1 MEEVRV
7 DVLIITALK
16 DELDAV
22 QESAPG
28 SQGPEEWER
37 RTDRHGFPYYVRTL
51 DNAHGEPLRVAAA
64 WSGEMGEAAA
74 ATRAVALIEALNP
87 ACLAMCGICAG
98 KRGDTFL
105 GDVILADRV
114 YSYDHGKL
122 VTGEGNATELFHDI
136 ETYNLDK
143 RWAMSA
149 RDFAAEFQRSWEGRK
164 QRPPS
169 KESQRRWLL
178 HALHA
183 HEAQSAPSPEKHP
196 DRKSLCPGWKRCL
209 AELREADLIES
220 TPGRLALTKAGHDW
234 LAEDRLQHPDGPED
248 DRGFQVHIGPIATG
262 KTVREDPGLFD
273 RLKRHVRKTLGA
285 EMEAAAIGAVAQ
297 TLGRRSIIVK
307 SVSDHADHE
316 KDDAYRAFAC
326 RASAE
331 FLLAFLRRHMSPDGE
346 GAKSPGTE
354 PEDSPSGSTRYEF
367 LDRVKKVCTLKWSHP
382 GTTLQPRPAPAPFGR
397 VLEVSTTED
406 RIHALFPVAALD
418 QDISE
423 EGLAAFETGVL
434 SPYRRRSPGCRA
446 YLVHAGRSAPEP
458 LALKARSKQINLY
471 SFEEF
476 QGLIDFSVYV
486 EQQTTRLSN
495 DRIYFPEHYV
505 EQRAQ
510 VLGHGQAHE
519 HVEGVLSMV
528 QGLLASSDPRFLV
541 VLGEFGT
548 GKTFLLHELA
558 RRMGQDGSGLVP
570 VLLEMR
576 ALQKALDLRALVAQ
590 HFAVSALRHF
600 SLDSFFYMLRE
611 GRIALLLD
619 GFDELALRVTYEQ
632 VMEHFGTLTEAAQ
645 EKAKVIITS
654 RTQHFLTDHD
664 VKRELARRAEALPGY
679 RIIKLERFREDQ
691 IHRFLVK
698 RLGSESA
705 AAERLKL
712 LHDVKDLLGLSE
724 NPRLLS
730 FIVELDPAKLEEA
743 RVGSG
748 EITSSRLYALL
759 IAKWLQGEHERVNP
773 KGAPKG
779 LTVQQLH
786 DGATDLALLLWGK
799 TERTV
804 EMSDLPEALIAS
816 VNARGTHPLA
826 PSVIRHQLGSG
837 SLLVRDEDGR
847 FSFVHQSVLEWLV
860 AKAGAA
866 EFVRTRGSTTILD
879 RGEMSE
885 LMADFFISLV
895 GKEAAQTWAAE
906 KAAGQGNDIAK
917 KNALRVMGR
926 LGGIISGQGPAGQHR
941 LAKNFEGS
949 DLRGQDLS
957 GSDLSGANLRKA
969 DLSGTT
975 LVRADLTKAR
985 LRDAKLVRSD
995 LENALLSGAELLG
1008 ANLTR
1013 ARLLGADLRGSKL
1026 QGARLHA
1033 AKLIGAKFD
1042 SLEGCDV
1049 SGAALPIPAELSP
1062 SLLSSAQSFAVA
1074 FSPTDELIATGF
1086 SNGLVCLWDAVTG
1099 KALRLLDGHKDSV
1112 GGVAFSPD
1120 GSTLASCSEDATVIL
1135 WSVAQGKRLRLLEG
1149 HSSSV
1154 KSVAFSPDGSTLAS
1168 ASADATIILWNAI
1181 QGERLHLLERHT
1193 SPVKSVAFSPD
1204 GTILASAS
1212 DDKTIALWS
1221 VSRGEWLHLFQGHTS
1236 SVRSVAFSP
1245 DGATLASASDD
1256 LTIALWSVAHR
1267 ERLGTLVGHKGHI
1280 WSLAFSPSGTTLA
1293 SASTDETVILWTLT
1307 PGGGLRVLMGHKA
1320 TVRSVSFSP
1329 DGTTLASASADRT
1342 IALWNVAR
1350 GERSRIL
1357 TGHNASLRG
1366 VAFSPDGTTL
1376 ASASDDRTIALWR
1389 VASRERLH
1397 LLIEHKGAVRGIA
1410 FGADGTILASA
1421 SEDGNVA
1428 LWNVAQGER
1437 MHLLKGHTSPVRC
1450 VAFSPDGATLASGS
1464 ADATVS
1470 LWSVAQGEHLRRMV
1484 WHRACVRSV
1493 AFSPDGATLASA
1505 SDDRSIAL
1513 WSIASGE
1520 RLRLLEGHKD
1530 SVWSVAFS
1538 PNGATLASASADR
1551 TIALWN
1557 IVQGTPPLLLEGHK
1571 SSVWSVAFSPDG
1583 TTLASASADRTI
1595 ALWNVSQGKLRHLL
1609 VGHTAHVRSV
1619 AFSPDGVTLASA
1631 SGDGLVCLWEVATGH
1646 RLATFFSLLGGWVAF
1661 EPDGRYKFQG
1671 STNGAF
1677 WHTSGLCRFE
1687 VGELDTHLPL
1697 RISKEEP
1704 LLHNRSIQSQ

>member
-1 MEEVRV
+1 MEAVRV

-105 GDVILADRV
+105 GDVIVADRV

-122 VTGEGNATELFHDI
+122 VAGEGNAAELFHDI

-178 HALHA
+178 HTLHA
-183 HEAQSAPSPEKHP
+183 HEEQSAPSPEKHP
-196 DRKSLCPGWKRCL
+196 DRKSRCPGWKRCL

-234 LAEDRLQHPDGPED
+234 VAEDRLQHPDGPED
-248 DRGFQVHIGPIATG
+248 DPGFQVHIGPIATG

-297 TLGRRSIIVK
+297 TLGRRSLIVK

-331 FLLAFLRRHMSPDGE
+331 FLLAFLRRHMSPGGE
-346 GAKSPGTE
+346 GARSPGTE
-354 PEDSPSGSTRYEF
+354 PDDSPTGSTRYEF
-367 LDRVKKVCTLKWSHP
+367 LERVKKVCTLKWPHP
-382 GTTLQPRPAPAPFGR
+382 GTTLQPRSAPAPFGR

-434 SPYRRRSPGCRA
+434 APYRRRSPGCRA

-528 QGLLASSDPRFLV
+528 QGLLASPDPRFLV

-558 RRMGQDGSGLVP
+558 RRMGQESSGLVP

-645 EKAKVIITS
+645 EKAKVVLTS

-698 RLGSESA
+698 RLGNEAA

-730 FIVELDPAKLEEA
+730 FIVELDPTKLEEA
-743 RVGSG
+743 RAGSG
-748 EITSSRLYALL
+748 EITSSKLYALL
-759 IAKWLQGEHERVNP
+759 IDKWLRSEHERVNP

-779 LTVQQLH
+779 LTVQQLF
-786 DGATDLALLLWGK
+786 DGATALALLLWGK

-816 VNARGTHPLA
+816 VNARGAHLLA
-826 PSVIRHQLGSG
+826 PNVIRHQLGSG

-879 RGEMSE
+879 RGDMSE

-895 GKEAAQTWAAE
+895 GKESAQTWAAE
-906 KAAGQGNDIAK
+906 KAAGQGDDIAK

-926 LGGIISGQGPAGQHR
+926 LGGTISGKGLTGR
-941 LAKNFEGS
+941 LYAAKNFEGS

-957 GSDLSGANLRKA
+957 RNDLSGANFQKA
-969 DLSGTT
+969 DLSGAT
-975 LVRADLTKAR
+975 LVKADLSRAR
-985 LRDAKLVRSD
+985 LRDAELIRAD
-995 LENALLSGAELLG
+995 LEDAVLRNAELQG
-1008 ANLTR
+1008 ADLTR
-1013 ARLLGADLRGSKL
+1013 ARLLGADLRGATL
-1026 QGARLHA
+1026 QGTRLRA
-1033 AKLIGAKFD
+1033 AKLIGAKVD
-1042 SLEGCDV
+1042 SLDGCDV
-1049 SGAALPIPAELSP
+1049 SGAALPTTTSFVPTLVSRSP
-1062 SLLSSAQSFAVA
+1062 GFSVA
-1074 FSPTDELIATGF
+1074 FSPTDEIIATGHA
-1086 SNGLVCLWDAVTG
+1086 NGTVCLWDALTG
-1099 KALRLLDGHKDSV
+1099 KALRLLKGH
-1112 GGVAFSPD
+1112 A
-1120 GSTLASCSEDATVIL
+1120 E
-1135 WSVAQGKRLRLLEG
+1135 
-1149 HSSSV
+1149 
-1154 KSVAFSPDGSTLAS
+1154 
-1168 ASADATIILWNAI
+1168 
-1181 QGERLHLLERHT
+1181 
-1193 SPVKSVAFSPD
+1193 
-1204 GTILASAS
+1204 
-1212 DDKTIALWS
+1212 
-1221 VSRGEWLHLFQGHTS
+1221 
-1236 SVRSVAFSP
+1236 SVRSVGFSP
-1245 DGATLASASDD
+1245 DGATLASASEDK
-1256 LTIALWSVAHR
+1256 TI
-1267 ERLGTLVGHKGHI
+1267 T
-1280 WSLAFSPSGTTLA
+1280 
-1293 SASTDETVILWTLT
+1293 
-1307 PGGGLRVLMGHKA
+1307 
-1320 TVRSVSFSP
+1320 
-1329 DGTTLASASADRT
+1329 
-1342 IALWNVAR
+1342 LWNVAR
-1350 GERSRIL
+1350 GERSR
-1357 TGHNASLRG
+1357 
-1366 VAFSPDGTTL
+1366 
-1376 ASASDDRTIALWR
+1376 
-1389 VASRERLH
+1389 RL
-1397 LLIEHKGAVRGIA
+1397 E
-1410 FGADGTILASA
+1410 
-1421 SEDGNVA
+1421 
-1428 LWNVAQGER
+1428 
-1437 MHLLKGHTSPVRC
+1437 GHTEP
-1450 VAFSPDGATLASGS
+1450 
-1464 ADATVS
+1464 
-1470 LWSVAQGEHLRRMV
+1470 
-1484 WHRACVRSV
+1484 VRSV

-1505 SDDRSIAL
+1505 SDDRTIVL
-1513 WSIASGE
+1513 WNVASGKHLH
-1520 RLRLLEGHKD
+1520 RLEGHTE

-1538 PNGATLASASADR
+1538 PDGATLASASRDRTVALWSVAQAKRLHQLKGHIASVWSVAFSPDGTLLASASADR
-1551 TIALWN
+1551 TIALWS
-1557 IVQGTPPLLLEGHK
+1557 VARKERMSQLEGHTDSVRNVAFSPDGATLASASDDRSVALWSIPGGK
-1571 SSVWSVAFSPDG
+1571 RLNRLVEHSDSVWSVAFSPDG
-1583 TTLASASADRTI
+1583 TTLASTSYDETI
-1595 ALWNVSQGKLRHLL
+1595 ALWSVVRKERLRRMEGHSHPIASVAFSPDGTTLASASFDWAIHLWSRARGERL
-1609 VGHTAHVRSV
+1609 QRLAIHLAPVRSV
-1619 AFSPDGVTLASA
+1619 AFSPDGATLASA
-1631 SGDGLVCLWEVATGH
+1631 STDRSVSLWSLARGEGQHRLPHPSPVLGLAFSPDGATLATGCNDRNVFLWNVAKGQRLHQLEGHTAAVRSVAFSPDGTLFASASDDRTVALWGTAQGERLYVLEGHQDSALSVAFSPDGALLASCSHDKSVVLWRVVDTTRLHRLQGHTDSVRSIAFSPDGATLASASDDTSVALWSLASGNRLHRLEGHTASVRSVAFSPDGATLASASSDGTVCLWDVATGQ
-1646 RLATFFSLLGGWVAF
+1646 RLLTLFSVPDGWIAFRPDGTYKSQGSLGG
-1661 EPDGRYKFQG
+1661 
-1671 STNGAF
+1671 TF
-1677 WHTSGLCRFE
+1677 WHASGLCRFE
-1687 VGELDTHLPL
+1687 VGELDAYLPL
-1697 RISKEEP
+1697 RIAEGEP
-1704 LLHNRSIQSQ
+1704 LLREASARGQ